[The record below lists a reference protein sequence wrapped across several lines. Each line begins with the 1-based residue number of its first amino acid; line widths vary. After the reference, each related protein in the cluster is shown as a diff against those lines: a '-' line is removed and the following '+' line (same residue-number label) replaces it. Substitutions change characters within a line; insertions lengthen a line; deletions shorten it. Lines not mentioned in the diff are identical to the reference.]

1 MFRNNLF
8 KKAIVMG
15 YEVELKLAVN
25 KTHAKKLHLI
35 PLITD
40 SSLTKPAKNNL
51 ISTYF
56 DTPDLKLLDAG
67 ITLRIRQKASEWIQT
82 IKLAGAGSSGLHQ
95 RNEWEDLVNS
105 CHPDFTKIKEP
116 RLIKIFANKKLQA
129 SLIPIFRT
137 EIMREEWLLAFDN
150 GDQIELSLDSGLLKA
165 KQLHEPIN
173 EIELELKAGNVGR
186 IFEIALAL
194 QKSIPLRIENNSK
207 AKRGYE
213 YYRPTDLKTFKA
225 KLPSIDKNI
234 NAITAFK
241 IIAQEC
247 ITHLESNRDIV
258 LKEADIEG
266 VHQMRVALRRL
277 RSAFSLF
284 KECLNAEESSLILTE
299 VKWLANKLGNVRDLD
314 VLITDTIPLVSD
326 YSNNHNGILILSEQA
341 RKARRV
347 AIKDLQE
354 AIMSQRYHRLLLTLS
369 SWLESERW
377 MEQHKHADNFNLL
390 KFSKRVFNKFHKRL
404 MKGQLRFQGMRPEER
419 HKVRI
424 TAKKLRYAMEFFY
437 NLYPSKKIG
446 IFIKKLSKLQDSL
459 GRMNDISVT
468 GVLLKSISKTNPC
481 SSLDEVIPIFESWG
495 SKKSNEERSRVGS
508 AFKKLLKDKPFWI
521 DIKN

>member
-1 MFRNNLF
+1 
-8 KKAIVMG
+8 MG
-15 YEVELKLAVN
+15 YEVELKLSIN
-25 KTHAKKLHLI
+25 KSDAKKLHLI
-35 PLITD
+35 PFIVNSALHKP
-40 SSLTKPAKNNL
+40 TKNKL

-56 DTPDLKLLDAG
+56 DTSDLRLLDAG
-67 ITLRIRQKASEWIQT
+67 ITFRIRQKSSEWIQT

-95 RNEWEDLVNS
+95 RNEWEYLVNS

-116 RLIKIFANKKLQA
+116 RLIKFFANKKLQA

-213 YYRPTDLKTFKA
+213 YYRLTVLQTFKA
-225 KLPSIDKNI
+225 KLPSLDKNSG
-234 NAITAFK
+234 AITALK
-241 IIAQEC
+241 IIAGEC
-247 ITHLESNRDIV
+247 ITHLENNRDIV

-284 KECLNAEESSLILTE
+284 KECISSKESRLILNE

-341 RKARRV
+341 RQARRV

-354 AIMSQRYHRLLLTLS
+354 TIMSQRYHRLLLTLS

-377 MEQHKHADNFNLL
+377 MELHKNADNFNLL
-390 KFSKRVFNKFHKRL
+390 KFSKKVFNKFHKRL

-437 NLYPSKKIG
+437 NLYPSKEIAK
-446 IFIKKLSKLQDSL
+446 FIKKLAKLQDGL
-459 GRMNDISVT
+459 GQMNDISVT
-468 GVLLKSISKTNPC
+468 GVLLGSISKANP
-481 SSLDEVIPIFESWG
+481 SDSLSDSIPIFESWG
-495 SKKSNEERSRVGS
+495 SKKINEECLRVDS
-508 AFKKLLKDKPFWI
+508 ALKNLLKEKPFWI
-521 DIKN
+521 NTKR